1 VTHSRRDITTL
12 LEEHSLSPRRA
23 FGQNFVADPNTVR
36 RIARLAGVGPGDHV
50 VEIGGGLGSLT
61 LALAETGARV
71 TAIEIDH
78 GIAPVLRAVTTDLEN
93 VTVVEGDALT
103 LDWAP
108 LVAGSSLNGPSRVT
122 VVANLPYNVA
132 TPLVADLLDTVPQID
147 RFVVMVQREV
157 ALRLAASAGS
167 SDYGAISVKVAYWG
181 TARILGDVPPT
192 VFVPRPKVTSSIIE
206 ITRRAEPAVG
216 DVSPTELFTLVRR
229 AFGQRRK
236 MLRRSLADVV
246 TPEQFAAAQV
256 SPEARPEQLDVVAW
270 GRLAKVVA
278 TKQVHTKQ
286 LHDETTT

>member
-1 VTHSRRDITTL
+1 MTHSRRDITNL

-36 RIARLAGVGPGDHV
+36 RIARLAGIGPGDHV

-78 GIAPVLRAVTTDLEN
+78 GIAPVLRAVTAELEN
-93 VTVVEGDALT
+93 VTVVEGDALA
-103 LDWAP
+103 LDWT
-108 LVAGSSLNGPSRVT
+108 SLLSDDARVT

-157 ALRLAASAGS
+157 ALRLAASPGS

-181 TARILGDVPPT
+181 SARILGDVPPT

-216 DVSPTELFTLVRR
+216 DVTPTELFTLVRR

-236 MLRRSLADVV
+236 MLRRSLAEVV
-246 TPEQFAAAQV
+246 TAEQFVAAEV
-256 SPEARPEQLDVVAW
+256 SPEARPEQLDVIAW
-270 GRLAKVVA
+270 GRLAKVVGA
-278 TKQVHTKQ
+278 TG
-286 LHDETTT
+286 DRDD

>member
-1 VTHSRRDITTL
+1 MTHSRRDITNL

-36 RIARLAGVGPGDHV
+36 RIARLAGIGPGDHV

-78 GIAPVLRAVTTDLEN
+78 GIAPVLRAVTAELEN

-103 LDWAP
+103 LDWT
-108 LVAGSSLNGPSRVT
+108 SLLSDDSRVT

-157 ALRLAASAGS
+157 ALRLAASPGS

-181 TARILGDVPPT
+181 SARILGDVPPT

-216 DVSPTELFTLVRR
+216 DVTPTELFTLVRR

-236 MLRRSLADVV
+236 MLRRSLAEVV
-246 TPEQFAAAQV
+246 TAEQFVAAEV
-256 SPEARPEQLDVVAW
+256 SPEARPEQLDVMAW
-270 GRLAKVVA
+270 GRLAKVVGA
-278 TKQVHTKQ
+278 TGGR
-286 LHDETTT
+286 DD

>member
-1 VTHSRRDITTL
+1 VTHSRRDITNL

-36 RIARLAGVGPGDHV
+36 RIARLAGIGPGDHV

-78 GIAPVLRAVTTDLEN
+78 GIAPVLRAVTAELEN

-103 LDWAP
+103 LDWT
-108 LVAGSSLNGPSRVT
+108 SLLSDDSRVT

-157 ALRLAASAGS
+157 ALRLAASPGS

-181 TARILGDVPPT
+181 SARILGDVPPT

-216 DVSPTELFTLVRR
+216 DVTPTELFTLVRR

-236 MLRRSLADVV
+236 MLRRSLAEVV
-246 TPEQFAAAQV
+246 TAEQFVAAEV
-256 SPEARPEQLDVVAW
+256 SPEARPEQLDVMAW
-270 GRLAKVVA
+270 GRLAKVVGA
-278 TKQVHTKQ
+278 TGGR
-286 LHDETTT
+286 DD

>member
-1 VTHSRRDITTL
+1 MTHSRRDITTL

-78 GIAPVLRAVTTDLEN
+78 GIAPVLRAVTADLEN

-108 LVAGSSLNGPSRVT
+108 LVAGSSLNGSSRVT

-278 TKQVHTKQ
+278 TTGERR
-286 LHDETTT
+286 D

>member
-1 VTHSRRDITTL
+1 MTHSRRDITTL

-78 GIAPVLRAVTTDLEN
+78 GIAPVLRAVTADLEN

-103 LDWAP
+103 LDWAS
-108 LVAGSSLNGPSRVT
+108 LVAGSSLDGPSRVT

-216 DVSPTELFTLVRR
+216 GVSPIELFTLVRR

-278 TKQVHTKQ
+278 TTGERR
-286 LHDETTT
+286 D